1 MACFAL
7 KPKRACLAATLIV
20 GFSILLNAQELP
32 PEQTTF
38 VTENNPNTLVENQR
52 VTVLKI
58 TGAIGPVIA
67 EFISNGIESAITNQ
81 STLLLIEMDTP
92 GGLDSAMREI
102 IQTILS
108 SSIPVITYVSP
119 QGARAASAG
128 TYILY
133 ASHIAAMAPATNLGA
148 ATPVSIGTPGPVIP
162 NEQETQAN
170 PSPETDNDANE
181 EEIEPS
187 TAMERKTINDA
198 VAYIKGLADLR
209 NRNAEWAEAAVRTG
223 ESLNSES
230 ALELNVIDLIAENRT
245 DLFEQLN
252 GWELEINGNPITLDT
267 SDLSVVIEEP
277 DWRTQLL
284 RVISDPSVAYI
295 LMLIGIYGL
304 IFEGYNPGAIVPGV
318 VGAISLLLALFAF
331 QVLPINYAGLAL
343 IGLGVILMVSEF
355 LIPSFGAL
363 GIGGIAS
370 FVFGSVILIDSDI
383 PGLGI
388 PIPLIF
394 SVALIASLSIM
405 LIIWLAMKS
414 RNQPVVAGIEDIKRT
429 KAIAKESFVTEGQ
442 VWVHGELWKARTNTP
457 IEKGQKLSIVS
468 INGLTLT
475 IEPDNKG

>member
-318 VGAISLLLALFAF
+318 VGAI
-331 QVLPINYAGLAL
+331 
-343 IGLGVILMVSEF
+343 
-355 LIPSFGAL
+355 
-363 GIGGIAS
+363 
-370 FVFGSVILIDSDI
+370 
-383 PGLGI
+383 
-388 PIPLIF
+388 
-394 SVALIASLSIM
+394 
-405 LIIWLAMKS
+405 
-414 RNQPVVAGIEDIKRT
+414 
-429 KAIAKESFVTEGQ
+429 
-442 VWVHGELWKARTNTP
+442 
-457 IEKGQKLSIVS
+457 
-468 INGLTLT
+468 
-475 IEPDNKG
+475 